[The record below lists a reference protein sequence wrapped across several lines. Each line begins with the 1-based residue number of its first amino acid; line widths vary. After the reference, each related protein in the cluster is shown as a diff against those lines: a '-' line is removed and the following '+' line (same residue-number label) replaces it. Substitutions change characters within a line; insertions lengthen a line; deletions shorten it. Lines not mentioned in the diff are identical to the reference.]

1 MKHLAL
7 VLVSTAALTAWQS
20 ASAQHSGNAGAAGD
34 WEFRIG
40 PAWIDSKT
48 VDFNGGTTVNLGSTT
63 GIKIGTGYYVT
74 DQLIVGG
81 NFSYANGDFRGNVAS
96 GSPGGG
102 FVVENGHIDYS
113 SFTFDATYL
122 LPLQS
127 AIKPFGEIGLGWAW
141 YNTNIASGPP
151 QTGCWW
157 DPWWGYICQGYQP
170 TVGNSSFAWQ
180 VGLGL
185 QANFSHSF
193 AIAAAVKETWVS
205 LHNSSGTA
213 GFPTVE
219 LMFNWRFRG
228 YY

>member
-48 VDFNGGTTVNLGSTT
+48 VDFNGGTTVNLSSTT

-81 NFSYANGDFRGNVAS
+81 NFSYASGDFRGNVAS
-96 GSPGGG
+96 GTPGGG

-157 DPWWGYICQGYQP
+157 DPWWGYYCGTYQP
-170 TVGNSSFAWQ
+170 TRTAYYVSYMAA
-180 VGLGL
+180 LGVRWEIDRSLFVRALANRQWL
-185 QANFSHSF
+185 QAGGSLGN
-193 AIAAAVKETWVS
+193 TWFDQYRVD
-205 LHNSSGTA
+205 L
-213 GFPTVE
+213 GFK
-219 LMFNWRFRG
+219 F
-228 YY
+228 